1 MGCGKLAA
9 DSVPDCRV
17 RPVFRLLPLP
27 LCIAISLT
35 AQAAEPPPNWG
46 LCPVDDAIPPFE
58 GAPKP
63 AAGALAT
70 PRSEQP
76 TDIEGDS
83 LGGVKD
89 KSIEY
94 QGNVALTRGDQF
106 IGTDKLTYNE
116 ETETYVAEGN
126 VRYQDGGMRVIA
138 DRAEGNQ
145 SKDQHKIDDV
155 RYQLVE
161 RRGNGAAE
169 TIQLDGSKGGMTHS
183 TYTTCP
189 PGDKRWELRAQR
201 IDVDTEKGMG
211 VARNATLRIGKV
223 PVLYVPWFMFPI
235 DDTRRTGL
243 LYPSISNSNRNGFD
257 YRQPIYLNL
266 APNYDA
272 TLNPRIMTNRGAS
285 LGAEFRYLNPR
296 GGGTLAGM
304 YMPDDDLRERD
315 RGHFIFNAY
324 QNLSRHWRVRS
335 NLVWISDPRYF
346 EDFSNSINGVSI
358 RTAVSTLGL
367 YGRGRYWDATFMAD
381 HHELADPT
389 LTDANLPFDRQ
400 PRANFRWEQPF
411 ANWFVPGV
419 DTEAVRFYKSD
430 ALINNVRREFPAGS
444 RFDIKPYVSFPL
456 EGASW
461 FVRPTLA
468 WRYTT
473 YQLDDALGDRLQGNS
488 PSRSL
493 PIASVDAG
501 LFFDRGFRWRDRE
514 YLQTLEPRIFYLKV
528 PYRDQ
533 TGLPV
538 FDTRDLTF
546 SWGQLF
552 RDNRYSGADR
562 QSDAN
567 QLTLAISSR
576 MLRTAT
582 GQEKFSVSLGQIRY
596 FEDSRVTLPGERT
609 AQHGKSSWVTDANWS
624 PNDRWTIGASY
635 QWDSRLRREDLASL
649 RVRYL
654 LKDDGIINFAYRYRR
669 NLDFRADRPIT
680 ESNSPDLLEQVD
692 LSFLYPINPTW
703 SVVGRYY
710 YSLFDHKQL
719 ETIAGVQW
727 ESCCVAARLMARRYV
742 ENSEGDLNSGVLFEI
757 ELKGLGSA
765 GQDTRRTLR
774 RAILGYYRDDLYLVP
789 PETATGQ
796 KADPDPLL

>member
-1 MGCGKLAA
+1 M
-9 DSVPDCRV
+9 

-63 AAGALAT
+63 ANGAIAA
-70 PRSEQP
+70 PRSQQP
-76 TDIEGDS
+76 TDIEGDT

-89 KSIEY
+89 QSIEY

-116 ETETYVAEGN
+116 DTETYVAEGN
-126 VRYQDGGMRVIA
+126 VRYQDSGMRVVA

-145 SKDQHKIDDV
+145 AKDQHKIEDV

-169 TIQLDGSKGGMTHS
+169 SIQLDGSKGGMRRS

-211 VARNATLRIGKV
+211 VARNATLHIGKV

-243 LYPSISNSNRNGFD
+243 LYPSISNSDRNGFD

-296 GGGTLAGM
+296 GRGTIAGM

-324 QNLSRHWRVRS
+324 QNLSRHWQARS
-335 NLVWISDPRYF
+335 GLVWISDPRYF

-358 RTAVSTLGL
+358 TTAVSTVGL
-367 YGRGRYWDATFMAD
+367 YGRGRYWGSSLTAN
-381 HHELADPT
+381 HYQLADPN
-389 LTDANLPFDRQ
+389 LTKANLPFSAK
-400 PRANFRWEQPF
+400 PRGAFVWERPLT
-411 ANWFVPGV
+411 NWFTAGIESEVV
-419 DTEAVRFYKSD
+419 RYQKDDAVISG
-430 ALINNVRREFPAGS
+430 IRREFPGGS
-444 RFDIKPYVSFPL
+444 RLDLKPYVSMPL

-461 FVRPTLA
+461 FLRPTAA
-468 WRYTT
+468 WRYTQ
-473 YQLDDALGDRLQGNS
+473 YQLDDGLGAIVGDDS
-488 PSRSL
+488 PTRSL
-493 PIASVDAG
+493 PIVSVDSG
-501 LFFDRGFRWRDRE
+501 LFFDRSFRWRDRD
-514 YLQTLEPRIFYLKV
+514 YLQTLEPRIFYLNV

-533 TGLPV
+533 SRLPA
-538 FDTRDLTF
+538 FDTRPLTF

-562 QSDAN
+562 QADAN
-567 QLTLAISSR
+567 QLTMAISSR
-576 MLRTAT
+576 MIR
-582 GQEKFSVSLGQIRY
+582 GSDGHEKFSVSLGQIRY
-596 FEDSRVTLPGERT
+596 FEDSRVTLPGEI
-609 AQHGKSSWVTDANWS
+609 AVKQGKSSWVADANWS
-624 PNDRWTIGASY
+624 PSDRWTIGASY

-649 RVRYL
+649 RARYL

-669 NLDFRADRPIT
+669 NLNFRSNLPVT
-680 ESNSPDLLEQVD
+680 VNNSPDLLEQVD
-692 LSFLYPINPTW
+692 LSFLYPINPKW

-710 YSLFDHKQL
+710 YSLFDHKEL

-742 ENSEGDLNSGVLFEI
+742 ENSEGDLNSGILFEI

-796 KADPDPLL
+796 KADPDPSL